1 MYAAGKL
8 LGKENTL
15 EGYIVIGMRAE
26 NFEKLL
32 YDNGNSKAEVA
43 FLDTY
48 WRTIFESGNL
58 QTDKIREELMKGHK
72 LLGGYR
78 AGELLIEP
86 LGNTGLYR

>member
-1 MYAAGKL
+1 MPVYWGILKAVEESEENLVLRRAEPNDKDILMYVAGKL

-43 FLDTY
+43 F
-48 WRTIFESGNL
+48 
-58 QTDKIREELMKGHK
+58 
-72 LLGGYR
+72 
-78 AGELLIEP
+78 
-86 LGNTGLYR
+86 